1 MLDIFHTIFKFR
13 DKESPDKLGLYPE
26 NVHVN
31 AMPERRYLWTSRVLV
46 ILVCLSIAFN
56 MMLASTIY
64 VLLPQRN
71 AAPQLF
77 KVNQNFS
84 QLEQVQ
90 PMEINMPVGDLITEL
105 HINEYIM
112 QRYQI
117 TADYDELMRRW
128 GKGSAIYWYSASDV
142 FADFDHQRLDQ
153 RLSGKRNKDHHS
165 FQRVCKNGYPPGA
178 GAEGDGYFRE
188 GKEPRE
194 KAGASCGGYRLLD
207 HGGFRH
213 GAVPAAG
220 GRRP

>member
-128 GKGSAIYWYSASDV
+128 GKGSAIYWYSASEV
-142 FADFDHQRLDQ
+142 FADFEDSDVPFPWPSAALGRQWKKVPHVHAGMS
-153 RLSGKRNKDHHS
+153 SGHIAPAP
-165 FQRVCKNGYPPGA
+165 FQCPQTGPHLRGCNIRFPA
-178 GAEGDGYFRE
+178 GNIL
-188 GKEPRE
+188 
-194 KAGASCGGYRLLD
+194 C
-207 HGGFRH
+207 
-213 GAVPAAG
+213 
-220 GRRP
+220 